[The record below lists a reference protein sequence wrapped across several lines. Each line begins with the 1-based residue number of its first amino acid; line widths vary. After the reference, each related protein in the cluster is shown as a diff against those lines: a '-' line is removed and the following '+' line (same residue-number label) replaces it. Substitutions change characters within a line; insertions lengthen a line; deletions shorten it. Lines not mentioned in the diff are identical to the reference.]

1 MSLLTIGHGGT
12 PARRRGVGA
21 TRVRTMLPAAMFQR
35 SVCKGVQETTFDNM
49 ATTIFCGTTVIIS
62 STGWEISC
70 VKIIDGLVRDG
81 VRTIIMDEATE
92 VTEAKV
98 AITTM
103 DTCMHQQL
111 VTKVSFVIC
120 GQNFLVFY
128 FSDYYSYNSVHNYVL
143 FLCKI
148 MFN

>member
-12 PARRRGVGA
+12 LARRRGVGA
-21 TRVRTMLPAAMFQR
+21 TRVRNMLLAAMFQR
-35 SVCKGVQETTFDNM
+35 SVCKVVLETTFDSM

-103 DTCMHQQL
+103 DTCMQQQL
-111 VTKVSFVIC
+111 VTKISFVVC
-120 GQNFLVFY
+120 GQNLFSFFISVINIHTIQCTLMYY
-128 FSDYYSYNSVHNYVL
+128 F
-143 FLCKI
+143 CEK
-148 MFN
+148 